1 MADASAGQQ
10 TTAAAVEEAAERG
23 PTMRVVVQRET
34 AVIVPD
40 GVSPEQLADIA
51 SILYGKRVKRV
62 EPVELW
68 KVIGEFEGHTKDA
81 AIERYAGK
89 AGTPDAKIGT
99 WKAPTTRAWAGG
111 CIHEAPPKPLVQ
123 RRTLED

>member
-1 MADASAGQQ
+1 MADTGAGQQ
-10 TTAAAVEEAAERG
+10 TTPAAAEEAAERG
-23 PTMRVVVQRET
+23 PTTRVVVQREM
-34 AVIVPD
+34 AIVVPE

-51 SILYGKRVKRV
+51 GILYGKRVKRV

-68 KVIGEFEGHTKDA
+68 RVIGEFEGHTKDA

-111 CIHEAPPKPLVQ
+111 VKHSAPPKPLVEKE
-123 RRTLED
+123 TID